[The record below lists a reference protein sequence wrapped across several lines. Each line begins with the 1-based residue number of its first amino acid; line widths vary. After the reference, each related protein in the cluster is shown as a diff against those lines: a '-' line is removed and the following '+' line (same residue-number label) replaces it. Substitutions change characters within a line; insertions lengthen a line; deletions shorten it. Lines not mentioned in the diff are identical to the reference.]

1 MPMYEYICDDCG
13 VFSAM
18 NSMAVAHESKDCP
31 ACGTESQRIMSAPR
45 LAVLSK
51 SDRIAHERNEKSA
64 NAPMMGKSSSRCGCG
79 GAHSSADHAK
89 HSKSRSHDDEVKQK
103 PKEKT
108 GLQMQTKKTARPWM
122 LAH

>member
-1 MPMYEYICDDCG
+1 MPMYEYFCDDCG

-18 NSMAVAHESKDCP
+18 NSMSAAQEAKACPDCG
-31 ACGTESQRIMSAPR
+31 CDSRRILSAPR

-64 NAPMMGKSSSRCGCG
+64 NAPMMGRSSSRCSCG
-79 GAHSSADHAK
+79 GAHSSADHAR
-89 HSKSRSHDDEVKQK
+89 HSKKHQDEEVKVK
-103 PKEKT
+103 PEAKT